1 MFRLPVCP
9 YCKTVYSYKEV
20 KQSIGKKRVECYH
33 CKKIFR
39 FKLTKK
45 TVILG
50 IVLLAVIMAVN
61 AVILT
66 ILSDRNSSILPLY
79 IVDII
84 FVIGFYFFIPFTS
97 GFKKTEDNK
106 IKEIPTDSIL
116 PKKTKLKRSE
126 KSRKRKEQL
135 NTKR

>member
-20 KQSIGKKRVECYH
+20 KKSIGKRKAECYH
-33 CKKIFR
+33 CKNA
-39 FKLTKK
+39 FKPNLTKK
-45 TVILG
+45 TVISG
-50 IVLLAVIMAVN
+50 IVLLI
-61 AVILT
+61 VILVLNMIIIK
-66 ILSDRNSSILPLY
+66 ILSGRNSSILPLY
-79 IVDII
+79 IVDLF
-84 FVIGFYFFIPFTS
+84 FVIGFYFLLPFTA
-97 GFKKTEDNK
+97 GFKKLKENE

-116 PKKTKLKRSE
+116 PEKSKLKRSE